1 MKKGILLLGLSVFM
15 TSCIT
20 VNLYKKES
28 NSDVEPK
35 KHTLKKSALISSD
48 IIAPLMKGDTEVF
61 FLEGS
66 TELGHFQHKIGDSI
80 HGTQK
85 NVFIF
90 KSDDPNEAIQWG
102 QVYLEGVDASKLG
115 DSLALSK
122 RNASLY
128 SGDAVF
134 ISDDNKKVKIKIDS
148 NKMKPIII
156 IDGEEMDLDFDMSSI
171 DPDSIESIN
180 VLKGQKALQKV
191 GEKGSNGVIMI
202 QMKKQ

>member
-66 TELGHFQHKIGDSI
+66 SELGHFQHKIGDSI

-90 KSDDPNEAIQWG
+90 KSDDPNEAIQW
-102 QVYLEGVDASKLG
+102 ASKPG

>member
-66 TELGHFQHKIGDSI
+66 SELGHFQHKIGDSI
-80 HGTQK
+80 HGTHK

-90 KSDDPNEAIQWG
+90 KSDDPNEAIQW
-102 QVYLEGVDASKLG
+102 ASKLG

>member
-66 TELGHFQHKIGDSI
+66 SELGHFKHKIGDSI

-90 KSDDPNEAIQWG
+90 KSDDPNEAIQW
-102 QVYLEGVDASKLG
+102 ASKLG
-115 DSLALSK
+115 DSLVLSK

-156 IDGEEMDLDFDMSSI
+156 IDGEEMGLDFDMSSI

-191 GEKGSNGVIMI
+191 GDKGSNGVIMI

>member
-80 HGTQK
+80 YGTQK

-90 KSDDPNEAIQWG
+90 KSDDPNEAIQW
-102 QVYLEGVDASKLG
+102 ASKLG

>member
-20 VNLYKKES
+20 VNVYKKES

-35 KHTLKKSALISSD
+35 KHILKKSALISSD
-48 IIAPLMKGDTEVF
+48 IIAPLMNGDTEVF

-66 TELGHFQHKIGDSI
+66 SELGHFQHKIGDSI

-90 KSDDPNEAIQWG
+90 KSDDPNEAIQW
-102 QVYLEGVDASKLG
+102 ASKLG

-128 SGDAVF
+128 SGDDVF

-156 IDGEEMDLDFDMSSI
+156 IDGEEMGLDFDMSSI

>member
-66 TELGHFQHKIGDSI
+66 SELGHFQHKIGDSI

-90 KSDDPNEAIQWG
+90 KSDDPNEAIQW
-102 QVYLEGVDASKLG
+102 ASKLG
-115 DSLALSK
+115 DSLVLSK

-156 IDGEEMDLDFDMSSI
+156 IDGEEMGLDFDMSSI

-191 GEKGSNGVIMI
+191 GDKGSKGVIMI